1 MDFQDILSGNYSN
14 CLNLIY
20 GPAATGKSTFCLIA
34 ALEKSRNN
42 KKVIFFDMK
51 NGFCLERFKQ
61 LAGENYK
68 KYLENILV
76 FKIKSFKEQQSK
88 IKSLDKI
95 IFKGKISLII
105 LDTICFNYQRLQRRK
120 PDLAK
125 AMLSSQLRI
134 LKEISKKV
142 PVLITS
148 DVYYNV
154 SQKKLRISG
163 GTVLKKYCDCI
174 IKLEKENIRKLI
186 IRKPEKKEFIFNILN
201 NGIIKI

>member
-1 MDFQDILSGNYSN
+1 
-14 CLNLIY
+14 
-20 GPAATGKSTFCLIA
+20 
-34 ALEKSRNN
+34 
-42 KKVIFFDMK
+42 MK
-51 NGFCLERFKQ
+51 NGFCLERFIQ
-61 LAGENYK
+61 LAGEDYK

-95 IFKGKISLII
+95 ISKGKISLII

-125 AMLSSQLRI
+125 AMLSSQLKI
-134 LKEISKKV
+134 LKEISKKI
-142 PVLITS
+142 PILITS

-154 SQKKLRISG
+154 GQKKLRISG

-174 IKLEKENIRKLI
+174 IKLEKENI
-186 IRKPEKKEFIFNILN
+186 
-201 NGIIKI
+201 KIESGF